1 MIKIFKNI
9 HTSEADLRVS
19 KKKPPGKKTL
29 GKLHPRKMTP
39 ENCPPEN
46 L

>member
-1 MIKIFKNI
+1 MIKIFKDI

-19 KKKPPGKKTL
+19 KKKPPGTL

>member
-1 MIKIFKNI
+1 MIKTFKDIRN
-9 HTSEADLRVS
+9 SEVDLRVS
-19 KKKPPGKKTL
+19 EERPPGKKHP
-29 GKLHPRKMTP
+29 GKLHPRKMPP